1 MIEHLGKA
9 KAQNGWGLTLN
20 RKENV
25 SQVPAS
31 ISLHPDY
38 SCLKLLPLRL
48 TQPGGWHPQTMS
60 PNELTSLT
68 CFLQEF

>member
-31 ISLHPDY
+31 ISLCTLTTAASSSYHYGSPNQEDRT
-38 SCLKLLPLRL
+38 LKL
-48 TQPGGWHPQTMS
+48 
-60 PNELTSLT
+60 
-68 CFLQEF
+68 